1 MLEPKKSIKQ
11 IITMWAQQQ
20 IRRSMKKNF
29 SIKKSFGVTQSGKKK
44 IKKEHQRNWKEFLRF
59 KTLNEQVV

>member
-44 IKKEHQRNWKEFLRF
+44 NKERTPKELKRVS
-59 KTLNEQVV
+59 EI

>member
-44 IKKEHQRNWKEFLRF
+44 
-59 KTLNEQVV
+59 